1 MVHEEAVMRAFL
13 TGILIMLALA
23 TLICAEAAVLLA
35 ARLVKVLGGP
45 DDLFPR
51 VLPGLHRACHC

>member
-1 MVHEEAVMRAFL
+1 MRAFL

-51 VLPGLHRACHC
+51 MLPGLHRACHC